1 MEVIDSSQ
9 LETMMDVRLGVSSQ
23 EDVLPDRIVSG
34 MEDPDRYLDTK
45 RRYYQL
51 RNWTQDGAS

>member
-1 MEVIDSSQ
+1 
-9 LETMMDVRLGVSSQ
+9 MMNVRLGVSSQ
-23 EDVLPDRIVSG
+23 EDVLPDRIVAG

-51 RNWTQDGAS
+51 RNWTEDGAS